1 MFFKEI
7 ERRKNLKE
15 LINDI
20 CETVQKNNI
29 KVSYIYIKLMCPEY
43 KELKIYEKNKP
54 GEDYF
59 LYSCTVYSY
68 EQHGF
73 APPSYPKEFARKLAQ
88 QMGLHFEEIYKVHRD
103 AERYLDG
110 YSLESDEYIQEL
122 KEREMKKN
130 NLRRC

>member
-20 CETVQKNNI
+20 CETIQKNNI
-29 KVSYIYIKLMCPEY
+29 KVSYLFVSIGHPDNKKLS
-43 KELKIYEKNKP
+43 IGVANKS
-54 GEDYF
+54 EDGNIN
-59 LYSCTVYSY
+59 LSHMAYSY

-73 APPSYPKEFARKLAQ
+73 TPPSYPRDFARKLAQ
-88 QMGLHFEEIYKVHRD
+88 QMGLHFEESNQLARD
-103 AERYLDG
+103 GERHLRG
-110 YSLESDEYIQEL
+110 YFLASDEYIQLLE
-122 KEREMKKN
+122 EREMKKN